1 MTLKEIFKGKEP
13 VLDVNDINIRAL
25 NEYIWKIINSDTL
38 DNDCENDDYYLREN
52 DIIKFGNIKYYVREI
67 HIENNCNCN
76 EEKRKQIFKLIP
88 VCKDL
93 KQCNEKGNEKGNEKV
108 NEYCNCGKERY
119 RLCECKNKYQHYEEM
134 NKWLKD
140 RVIIRENNKKTV
152 TNYTFKILHCKE
164 LYEKDNNCSGK
175 ECKYCNCK
183 YDNTYYPIR
192 CKLPNKEDI
201 IDFYPIKKP
210 ENSDYLVLESFEF
223 LNLDKGTIE
232 KNIHVI
238 KLNEEEDINIGR
250 GRNNDVI
257 IDDESISENHAVIRY
272 YNGEKKLVLKNR
284 SETSGTLVLYKD
296 TKVEVKEKA
305 VYLQINNVYIEA
317 KVMKGEDFFKIEN
330 NETIYPFP
338 IEDLK

>member
-1 MTLKEIFKGKEP
+1 LKDIFKSKEP
-13 VLDVNDINIRAL
+13 VLDVNDINLRAL
-25 NEYIWKIINSDTL
+25 NEYIWKIINL
-38 DNDCENDDYYLREN
+38 DVLENDDDCENDDYYLVEN
-52 DIIKFGNIKYYVREI
+52 DIIKFGNIKYFVREI
-67 HIENNCNCN
+67 HIEGENNW
-76 EEKRKQIFKLIP
+76 EKRKQIFKLIP
-88 VCKDL
+88 ECKDY
-93 KQCNEKGNEKGNEKV
+93 KKCNEQCNDKCDEKCNV
-108 NEYCNCGKERY
+108 HCNCNKERY
-119 RLCECKNKYQHYEEM
+119 RLCECKNKYLHYDEM
-134 NKWLKD
+134 NKWLD
-140 RVIIRENNKKTV
+140 NRVIIRENNKKTV
-152 TNYTFKILHCKE
+152 TNYTFKIYHCKE

-223 LNLDKGTIE
+223 LNLDNGTSE
-232 KNIHVI
+232 RNIHVI